1 MSEAKLITYDPNIHN
16 KKIYHIFEEY
26 RDWFLTGFKANT
38 NKEFFQAS
46 GLTLSGYEDSI
57 EHFLNLKPPKG
68 SLLLVEIDKEIAGMG
83 VIHKIGENTGEV
95 KRMFTLQKFRR
106 RGIARKILNGLMD
119 VGSDLGCTRFLL
131 DSPSWAHS
139 SHGLYLSSGFNIVE
153 EYPESEIPTK
163 VRQYWIFME
172 KKD

>member
-1 MSEAKLITYDPNIHN
+1 MEYD
-16 KKIYHIFEEY
+16 
-26 RDWFLTGFKANT
+26 D
-38 NKEFFQAS
+38 
-46 GLTLSGYEDSI
+46 
-57 EHFLNLKPPKG
+57 
-68 SLLLVEIDKEIAGMG
+68 EIAGMG
-83 VIHKIGENTGEV
+83 VIHKISENTEEV

-106 RGIARKILNGLMD
+106 RGYARKILNGLLD

-139 SHGLYLSSGFNIVE
+139 SHGLYLSSGFYIVE

-172 KKD
+172 KKN